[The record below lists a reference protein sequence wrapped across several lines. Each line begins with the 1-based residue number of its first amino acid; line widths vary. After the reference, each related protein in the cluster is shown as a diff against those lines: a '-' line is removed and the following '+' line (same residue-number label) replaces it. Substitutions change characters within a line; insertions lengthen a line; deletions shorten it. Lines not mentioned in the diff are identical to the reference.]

1 MTPSVSLCSA
11 ASRAERETRG
21 STIILRQQKKFVN
34 VIMQIIEPLLI
45 GNYRI
50 VQDTELYRFTS
61 DSVLLARFVKAKAGE
76 KVADFCAGCGIVGLH
91 FFAENTGIRHVTLFE
106 LQKEMAELARR
117 TVELNGLY
125 DLFTVENIA
134 VQDIPPRYIEA
145 FSLILCNPPYEKGGF
160 ENADPKKAVCRKEL
174 ALPMEELVAS
184 AARCLKFG
192 GRFALVHRADR
203 LAELFC
209 TLHAAGLEPKK
220 LQLVAGKEGAK
231 PYLAL
236 VMAKKGG
243 KSGLEVL
250 PTLANTAAAGRTG
263 ADAAGNS
270 AAGPEA
276 AEKTKISAADG
287 KGAAGEEI

>member
-1 MTPSVSLCSA
+1 
-11 ASRAERETRG
+11 
-21 STIILRQQKKFVN
+21 
-34 VIMQIIEPLLI
+34 MQIIEPLLI

-61 DSVLLARFVKAKAGE
+61 DSVLLARFVKARAGE

-91 FFAENTGIRHVTLFE
+91 FFAENTGIEHVTLFE
-106 LQKEMAELARR
+106 LQNEMAELARR

-174 ALPMEELVAS
+174 MLPLEELVAS

-203 LAELFC
+203 LSELFC

-220 LQLVAGKEGAK
+220 LQLVSGKEGAK

-236 VMAKKGG
+236 VMAKKGA

-250 PTLANTAAAGRTG
+250 PTLSNTAAAGRMG
-263 ADAAGNS
+263 AEKGAGAQKGNS
-270 AAGPEA
+270 AAGS
-276 AEKTKISAADG
+276 AEDEKNTKQRAADG
-287 KGAAGEEI
+287 EGAFPTAAGEEI

>member
-1 MTPSVSLCSA
+1 
-11 ASRAERETRG
+11 
-21 STIILRQQKKFVN
+21 
-34 VIMQIIEPLLI
+34 
-45 GNYRI
+45 
-50 VQDTELYRFTS
+50 
-61 DSVLLARFVKAKAGE
+61 
-76 KVADFCAGCGIVGLH
+76 
-91 FFAENTGIRHVTLFE
+91 
-106 LQKEMAELARR
+106 MAELARR

-134 VQDIPPRYIEA
+134 VQDIPPRYTEA

-174 ALPMEELVAS
+174 MLPLEELVAS

-203 LAELFC
+203 LSELFC

-220 LQLVAGKEGAK
+220 LQLVSGKEGAK

-236 VMAKKGG
+236 VMAKKGA

-250 PTLANTAAAGRTG
+250 PTLANTAAAGRMG
-263 ADAAGNS
+263 AQKGNS
-270 AAGPEA
+270 AAGS
-276 AEKTKISAADG
+276 AEDENHTGQSAADG
-287 KGAAGEEI
+287 KEAAGEEI

>member
-1 MTPSVSLCSA
+1 
-11 ASRAERETRG
+11 
-21 STIILRQQKKFVN
+21 
-34 VIMQIIEPLLI
+34 MQIIEPLLI

-76 KVADFCAGCGIVGLH
+76 QVADFCAGCGIVGLH

-134 VQDIPPRYIEA
+134 VQDIPPRYTEA

-174 ALPMEELVAS
+174 MLPLEELVAS

-203 LAELFC
+203 LSELFC

-250 PTLANTAAAGRTG
+250 PTLSNTAAAGRMG
-263 ADAAGNS
+263 AEKGSAENS
-270 AAGPEA
+270 ATGPEA
-276 AEKTKISAADG
+276 AENTGQHAAGG
-287 KGAAGEEI
+287 KGAFQTAAGEEI